1 MEAHHLTLAALDLGL
16 IAMIAGIRWVIGTQ
30 RSANITNGT
39 AGAVD
44 RDNLEHGSNADHV
57 QEQDLL
63 LLTDAGLITV
73 IIGVSVSLIL
83 IVIGELLQE
92 EDRAVNNQQ
101 MLGHDIA
108 RSQTGH
114 AKRLARMPPPGQ

>member
-1 MEAHHLTLAALDLGL
+1 LTLAAPDLDL
-16 IAMIAGIRWVIGTQ
+16 IAVIAGIRWVIGTQ
-30 RSANITNGT
+30 RSANITNCA

-73 IIGVSVSLIL
+73 IIGVSMSLIL
-83 IVIGELLQE
+83 IVIGSCFERKIEL
-92 EDRAVNNQQ
+92 
-101 MLGHDIA
+101 
-108 RSQTGH
+108 
-114 AKRLARMPPPGQ
+114 

>member
-16 IAMIAGIRWVIGTQ
+16 IAMIAGIRWVIATQ
-30 RSANITNGT
+30 RSANITNGA

-57 QEQDLL
+57 QEQDPL

-83 IVIGELLQE
+83 IVIGELLQV
-92 EDRAVNNQQ
+92 EDRAVNDQQ

-108 RSQTGH
+108 QSQTGH
-114 AKRLARMPPPGQ
+114 AKRLSPNASAR